1 MSLVDRF
8 SFFDPEVMQDPY
20 PYYAELRE
28 RAPLLWNAPLQAY
41 IVTRH
46 EDVAHVL
53 KNPALFSSASLRL
66 AGQPIDVVGTILG
79 RPSVPALVNTDPPLH
94 TRMRSIVSRT
104 FTPKRISALE
114 PRVRELSQKLVAE
127 MTAQEEFD
135 FMEGL
140 ATPLPV
146 IIIAEMLGIEP
157 ARRRDFKRWSDTLIS
172 LASAAGPGP
181 EFRRDGQ
188 EMHAYMTR
196 IAEERRLAPQEDLIS
211 LLVQGGEGQTLSAE
225 EVNAFALLLMLA
237 GNETTTNLLGNAM
250 HALLSHPE
258 QFDWL
263 RKNPSGCGAA
273 IEEALRYESP
283 VVSVMR
289 RTLREVELSGGKVP
303 ADSML
308 MLVLSSANRDPRK
321 FPDPDRFDIQRDAQ
335 GVMSFGHGIHFC
347 LGAPLARLEAP
358 TALGELIARAPRL
371 RFAPRQPL
379 RPEYPPSFGVR
390 ALKTLWLRRE

>member
-20 PYYAELRE
+20 PYYAEMRE
-28 RAPLLWNAPLQAY
+28 RAPLLWNDPLQAF
-41 IVTRH
+41 IVTRY

-53 KNPALFSSASLRL
+53 KNPPLFSSASLRL
-66 AGQPIDVVGTILG
+66 GGQPIDVVGTILG

-94 TRMRSIVSRT
+94 TRMRSIVSRV
-104 FTPKRISALE
+104 FTPKQISALE
-114 PRVRELSQKLVAE
+114 PRVRELSRRLVAE
-127 MTAQEEFD
+127 MTTQEEFD

-181 EFRRDGQ
+181 DAQRDGQ

-211 LLVQGGEGQTLSAE
+211 LLVQGGEGQTLSSE
-225 EVNAFALLLMLA
+225 EINAFALLLMLA
-237 GNETTTNLLGNAM
+237 GNETTTNLLGNAV
-250 HALLSHPE
+250 HALLRSPE
-258 QFDWL
+258 QFEWL
-263 RKNPSGCGAA
+263 TKNPSACGAA

-289 RTLREVELSGGKVP
+289 RTTREVELSGGKVP
-303 ADSML
+303 ADTML
-308 MLVLSSANRDPRK
+308 ILVLSSANRDPRK
-321 FPDPDRFDIQRDAQ
+321 FPEPDRFDIQRDAQ

-358 TALGELIARAPRL
+358 TALGELIERAPRL
-371 RFAPRQPL
+371 RFAPRQPA

-390 ALKTLWLRRE
+390 AIKSLWLRRE